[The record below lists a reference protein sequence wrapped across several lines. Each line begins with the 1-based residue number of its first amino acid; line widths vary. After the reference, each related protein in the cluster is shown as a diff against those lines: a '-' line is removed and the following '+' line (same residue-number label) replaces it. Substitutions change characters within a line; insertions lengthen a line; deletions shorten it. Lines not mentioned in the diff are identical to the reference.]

1 MWNLIKSFLKS
12 NKRNQY
18 SLYNNINQ
26 IYFST
31 IYYKIVSILKENMTK
46 TTLKVLIKKKE
57 SGLFLFYEE
66 FAKFNTFVFFCY
78 K

>member
-46 TTLKVLIKKKE
+46 TTLKVLIGKKE

-66 FAKFNTFVFFCY
+66 FAKLNTFVFFCY

>member
-57 SGLFLFYEE
+57 SSLFLFYEE
-66 FAKFNTFVFFCY
+66 FAKLNTFGFFRY

>member
-26 IYFST
+26 MYFST

-66 FAKFNTFVFFCY
+66 FAKLNTFVFFCY